1 MSEFRY
7 MQRNLLVSQQNV
19 TEWLIEQGYGE
30 SAQSNAKIIE
40 IENNF
45 NIITPCYKNIEQAN
59 KLDIHKNNRHHAELQ
74 IRL

>member
-1 MSEFRY
+1 MS
-7 MQRNLLVSQQNV
+7 RNGWSRKV
-19 TEWLIEQGYGE
+19 TGE